1 MSTSTDFKL
10 NILYYEPLR
19 GVRQS
24 FYLSKRSGLKDTN
37 MLLDRSPAHM
47 HDSHQPN
54 GCFWSWC
61 ATGLT
66 L

>member
-47 HDSHQPN
+47 HDSQ
-54 GCFWSWC
+54 S
-61 ATGLT
+61 A
-66 L
+66 